1 MKSEVISPWDKM
13 EALNPNPLRY
23 KPQEKQKLFHDD
35 WDKYR
40 FRALFGGTGSGK
52 TIAGVA
58 EILMWIFRYPG
69 IVAYI
74 YEPNYGMVRRNLIPT
89 LEHEDLLGRPLEANS
104 LVKAFQRS
112 DKKIEFTNGSSLW
125 LGSLEDP
132 EMSEGQNVDIIM
144 IDEKRLVRH
153 ADTAW
158 KTLRRRL
165 RGSVPGKYP
174 TAAWITTT
182 PDMPIPYDEKTGRG
196 SVMYSFF
203 EDPLTKNKKSQ
214 IYRMSIYD
222 NKKLEDDFIQDIEE
236 AHTGAYAER
245 FIFGRFADIGGGS
258 FEFDGETNILSG
270 ETLKYVDE
278 KKWGFKKIGYA
289 RDFGWTNPTALLVVG
304 MDGDDRAYA
313 LDEFY
318 KSRAQD
324 EEISAEMTRMEND
337 WAKYGRGVWYCDS
350 SEPRTIMKMR
360 EDGHS
365 AVGNKTKR
373 DEGIRELGSRIRVS
387 GDGKPR
393 LYVHP
398 RCVNLISEL
407 QSYDENKKERD
418 HAVDALRYAVMNLR
432 TPKSSGYSSVRAGRY
447 RIRR

>member
-1 MKSEVISPWDKM
+1 MSEASPWDQM
-13 EALNPNPLRY
+13 ESLHPNPLKY
-23 KPQEKQKLFHDD
+23 VPQEIQKQFHDD
-35 WDKYR
+35 WDKHRY
-40 FRALFGGTGSGK
+40 RALFGGTGSGK

-58 EILMWIFRYPG
+58 EILMWIFRFPG

-89 LEHEDLLGRPLEANS
+89 LEHEDLLGRPMEANPR
-104 LVKAFQRS
+104 VKAFLRS
-112 DKKIEFTNGSSLW
+112 DKKIEFTNGSALW

-144 IDEKRLVRH
+144 VDEKRLVRH
-153 ADTAW
+153 ADVAW

-165 RGSVPGKYP
+165 RGSIPGKYP

-182 PDMPIPYDEKTGRG
+182 PDMPIPWNEKEKTG

-203 EDPLTKNKKSQ
+203 EDPLTKNKDSQ
-214 IYRMSIYD
+214 VYRMSIYD
-222 NKKLEDDFIQDIEE
+222 NKKLPKIFITDMEE
-236 AHTGAYAER
+236 AHVGAYAER
-245 FIFGRFADIGGGS
+245 FIHGRFADIGGGS
-258 FEFDGETNILSG
+258 FEFDGNINILSG
-270 ETLKYVDE
+270 ELLDLVNRKTL
-278 KKWGFKKIGYA
+278 GFKRLGYG
-289 RDFGWTNPTALLVVG
+289 RDFGWTNPTALLTVG
-304 MDGDDRAYA
+304 MDNDDRAYVI
-313 LDEFY
+313 DEFY
-318 KSRAQD
+318 KSRSSD
-324 EEISAEMTRMEND
+324 EEIASEIARMESD
-337 WAKYGRGVWYCDS
+337 WANYGRGVWYCDS
-350 SEPRTIMKMR
+350 SEPRTIQKMR

-373 DEGIRELGSRIRVS
+373 EEGIRDLGSRIRVA
-387 GDGKPR
+387 GDGRPR

-407 QSYDENKKERD
+407 QSYDENRKERD

-432 TPKSSGYSSVRAGRY
+432 SPKSSGYSSVRAGRY